1 AYLLV
6 GLLLLCHNQNLQ
18 ILSRDFLIESRLEG
32 KCKSPQGENNS
43 AAGYKLSQKKLCS
56 LFGLRPHSPVVAC
69 PGMNVNWAGHVFLTR
84 AYAIRFLRL
93 GDTK

>member
-43 AAGYKLSQKKLCS
+43 AAGYSSRSCEMKEFSHREYNFLSLGKII
-56 LFGLRPHSPVVAC
+56 VA
-69 PGMNVNWAGHVFLTR
+69 NEFIWRKSVL
-84 AYAIRFLRL
+84 LRL
-93 GDTK
+93 